1 MNHYVVLIVNTL
13 TAFGALKCVQVNKGS
28 SMPRKLRYVAGLRG
42 APETAKMKV
51 VALELD
57 IGQSHQF

>member
-1 MNHYVVLIVNTL
+1 
-13 TAFGALKCVQVNKGS
+13 VQVNKGS

-57 IGQSHQF
+57 IGQTHQF

>member
-1 MNHYVVLIVNTL
+1 
-13 TAFGALKCVQVNKGS
+13 VQVNKGS

-51 VALELD
+51 VSLELD
-57 IGQSHQF
+57 IGQTHQF